1 MAARRS
7 PGARGWSLGEG
18 IVLVAGA
25 LLAVDLVAL
34 PWHRYHLDTGDLG
47 LDLPAFNLERTGV
60 QSPQAAFGIA
70 ALVIA
75 LAMAAHVLATKVVP
89 ALPRMEQVHLVA
101 GAVVLG
107 LLLAKLLADRE
118 FLGIGAWLGVALA
131 AAVAYGGFALSQDAS
146 PPAGLPGSAGAVP
159 DP

>member
-7 PGARGWSLGEG
+7 PGARGWSIGEG

-47 LDLPAFNLERTGV
+47 LDLPTFNLERTGV
-60 QSPQAAFGIA
+60 QSPQAALGIA
-70 ALVIA
+70 ALVLA
-75 LAMAAHVLATKVVP
+75 VAMAVHVVVTKVIP

-107 LLLAKLLADRE
+107 LVLAKLLADRE
-118 FLGIGAWLGVALA
+118 FLGIGAWVGVALG
-131 AAVAYGGFALSQDAS
+131 AAVAYGGFALSQDATTDS
-146 PPAGLPGSAGAVP
+146 GSAARVP